1 VQLTA
6 RLVALLAV
14 TAAVGFGAAFM
25 VARSGADDAGSG
37 SAPPARKTLPS
48 VAVTGLEQTVRGV
61 GAAAALPDLR
71 RRPRTKTQTTTT
83 TTTPPITTTTQPPIT
98 TTTQPPITTQAA
110 PTTTQSA
117 PPVTTQSG

>member
-1 VQLTA
+1 MQLTA

-25 VARSGADDAGSG
+25 VARSGADGDGG
-37 SAPPARKTLPS
+37 GTTPARKTLPS
-48 VAVTGLEQTVRGV
+48 VAVTGLDQTVRGV

-71 RRPRTKTQTTTT
+71 HRPRTKSQTTT
-83 TTTPPITTTTQPPIT
+83 TTTPPPITTTTGPPIT
-98 TTTQPPITTQAA
+98 TRTQPPITTQAS
-110 PTTTQSA
+110 PPTTQSA